1 MATTGD
7 NKYRVNAL
15 AKDLN
20 VKSKDIIDLL
30 AAHGMGNKSH
40 MTALEGAELSIIFE
54 YYTQQNQIDITAF
67 FKSYQDKID
76 AKKAEEQAKR
86 DAEEKRKAEEKAA
99 AKAEKQKK
107 LQEQAIKQGKP
118 IPKPQPQKQK
128 VRGEVR
134 VVDTRGTANVD
145 LSKYDEKYDNLAGG
159 AAAAAGGKQKLKK
172 KNNRNQ
178 QQEQTRRPSD
188 KNNKQQQKQQA
199 KPKPVQLSITVPD
212 EITVGELASRMKT
225 AAGEVIKKLMLMGVM
240 ATVNEAIDYD
250 TAYLIADEFGIKVTK
265 EVVVTIEEKLF
276 TESEDKEEDL
286 VPRAPVIVVM
296 GHVDHGKT
304 SLLDAIRDTHVT
316 AGEAG
321 GITQHI
327 GAYSVKI
334 NDKPITFLDTPGHE
348 AFTSMRARGAN
359 LTDIAVLVVAADDGI
374 MPQTVEAINHA
385 KAAGVSIIVAINKM
399 DRPAADPDRVKQEL
413 TNYELLPEEWGGDTI
428 VVPVSALKR
437 QGIDEL
443 LEMITLSADMME
455 LKANPSRPA
464 QGAVIEAKLDK
475 GRGSVATVL
484 VQNGTLHVGDYIIA
498 GSTVGRIRSMTN
510 DKGEKVK
517 EAGPS
522 TPVEIMGLSEVPA
535 AGDSFRAV
543 SDERL
548 AKELVEQRK
557 AKEKEEQFKA
567 EAKANLDDLFNQIG
581 SGVKT
586 LNLIVKADVQGSAE
600 AVKAS
605 LVRLS
610 NEEVKVNV
618 IHAATGAINESD
630 VMLASASNAIIIG
643 FNIRPDRVALDMAS
657 RDKVDV
663 RTYRVIYECIDEVTA
678 AMKGMLA
685 PKFREVILGRA
696 EVRQTIRVP
705 NVGTIA
711 GSYVTDGKV
720 TRNAS
725 IRVLRSGEI
734 IYEDKISSL
743 KRFKDDAREVL
754 QSFECGIGLEK
765 FNDIKIGD
773 ILEAYTMEEIER

>member
-20 VKSKDIIDLL
+20 VKSKEIIDLL

-40 MTALEGAELSIIFE
+40 MTALESAELSIIFE

-118 IPKPQPQKQK
+118 IPQQQPQKQK

-145 LSKYDEKYDNLAGG
+145 LSKYDEKYDNLAGS
-159 AAAAAGGKQKLKK
+159 AASAAGGKQKLKK

-178 QQEQTRRPSD
+178 QQEQSRRPGD
-188 KNNKQQQKQQA
+188 KNKPQQKQQA

-240 ATVNEAIDYD
+240 ASVNETIDYD

-374 MPQTVEAINHA
+374 MPQTIEAINHA

-413 TNYELLPEEWGGDTI
+413 TNYDLLCEEWGGDTI

-455 LKANPSRPA
+455 LKANPSRAA

-475 GRGSVATVL
+475 GRGPVATVL
-484 VQNGTLHVGDYIIA
+484 VQNGTLRVGDYIIA

-567 EAKANLDDLFNQIG
+567 EAKANLEDLFNQIG

-586 LNLIVKADVQGSAE
+586 LNLIVKADVQGTAE

-605 LVRLS
+605 LARLS

-643 FNIRPDRVALDMAS
+643 FNIRPDRVALDMAT

-663 RTYRVIYECIDEVTA
+663 RTYRVIYDCIDEVTA

-765 FNDIKIGD
+765 FNDIKVGD